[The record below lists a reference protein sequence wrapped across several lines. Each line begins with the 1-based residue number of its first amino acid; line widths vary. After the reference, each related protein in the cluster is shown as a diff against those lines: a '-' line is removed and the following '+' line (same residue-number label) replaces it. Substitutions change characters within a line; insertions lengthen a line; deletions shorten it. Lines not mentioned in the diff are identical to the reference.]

1 MLDYLD
7 LDSLETKTIADGNEI
22 ITKGVS
28 IKINENMNI
37 NEIMDISEEAVKNLL
52 ADLNPDKIYNFA
64 FGGVYISVRIH
75 NVIYTIE
82 MQNESQIKSF
92 LLSEYEDDT
101 LKKTKRSISAT
112 PKYKKSSDEYG
123 QYDHRYLFIRYI
135 SEDCSIDIDDI
146 SINEEKL
153 INFINSVVN
162 GNLNDLYNK
171 MFT

>member
-1 MLDYLD
+1 MVDID
-7 LDSLETKTIADGNEI
+7 FREVFKEI
-22 ITKGVS
+22 KEQYSEYINSPKIFGS
-28 IKINENMNI
+28 IVQNNPSIIIKKDN
-37 NEIMDISEEAVKNLL
+37 DKWVK
-52 ADLNPDKIYNFA
+52 KIYNFA
-64 FGGVYISVRIH
+64 LGTVYISVKMY

-92 LLSEYEDDT
+92 LLTEYEDDT

-112 PKYKKSSDEYG
+112 PKYKKCSDEFG

-146 SINEEKL
+146 SIKEEKL

-162 GNLNDLYNK
+162 GNLNDLYHK

>member
-1 MLDYLD
+1 MNDK
-7 LDSLETKTIADGNEI
+7 EVI
-22 ITKGVS
+22 IK
-28 IKINENMNI
+28 
-37 NEIMDISEEAVKNLL
+37 L
-52 ADLNPDKIYNFA
+52 AQYKLNHSPHTRKQYKKYIGESYSVNSNTEKIYNFA
-64 FGGVYISVRIH
+64 LGTVYISVKMY

-92 LLSEYEDDT
+92 LLTEYEDDT

-112 PKYKKSSDEYG
+112 PKYKKRSDEYG
-123 QYDHRYLFIRYI
+123 QYDYRYLFIRYI

>member
-1 MLDYLD
+1 MVDID
-7 LDSLETKTIADGNEI
+7 FREVFKEI
-22 ITKGVS
+22 REQYSEYINSPKIFGS
-28 IKINENMNI
+28 IVQNNPSIIIKNDN
-37 NEIMDISEEAVKNLL
+37 DKWVK
-52 ADLNPDKIYNFA
+52 KIYNFA

-112 PKYKKSSDEYG
+112 PKYKKCSDEFG

-153 INFINSVVN
+153 INFINSVMN

-171 MFT
+171 MFI

>member
-1 MLDYLD
+1 MNLVDID
-7 LDSLETKTIADGNEI
+7 FREVFKEI
-22 ITKGVS
+22 KEQYSEYINSPKIFGS
-28 IKINENMNI
+28 IVQNNPSIIIKKEG
-37 NEIMDISEEAVKNLL
+37 DKWVK
-52 ADLNPDKIYNFA
+52 KIYNFA
-64 FGGVYISVRIH
+64 FGGVYISVRMY

-112 PKYKKSSDEYG
+112 PKYKKRSDEYG